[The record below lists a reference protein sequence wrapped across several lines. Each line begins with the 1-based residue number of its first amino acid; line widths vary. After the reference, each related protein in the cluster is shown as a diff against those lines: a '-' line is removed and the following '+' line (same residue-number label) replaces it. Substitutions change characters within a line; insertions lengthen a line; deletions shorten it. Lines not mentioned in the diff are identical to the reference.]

1 MGDLIMLYKYLNTI
15 NIKDRKKLFS
25 LLEDGMIKSN

>member
-1 MGDLIMLYKYLNTI
+1 MGDLIMFYKYLNTI
-15 NIKDRKKLFS
+15 NIKDGKKLFS